1 MAAIQRIDGASIHR
15 LCSGQVIL
23 NLATAVKELVENA
36 LDSGATIIEV
46 GTRED
51 MM

>member
-1 MAAIQRIDGASIHR
+1 MAAIQQIDRASVQR
-15 LCSGQVIL
+15 LCSDQVIF

-46 GTRED
+46 GTWYGD
-51 MM
+51 